1 MEGNEH
7 QWVKAGPVE
16 PCSVDV
22 CSWLRAAMGTWGE
35 QGREVLGVRGVS
47 QWRTVW
53 PVAVMV
59 RLPGI
64 DLQTDLEAPAV
75 FASGGLGRPRTFMGF
90 PPPSS
95 PERGISEEQVNSVC
109 SLKAPKCQDLKS
121 FVFLTLTCTV
131 TNKNAVTARSEEDS
145 RRHHTSGIGGASR
158 PPTRGRQRFCVRA
171 SLEGCDSV

>member
-1 MEGNEH
+1 MVVWRDMNTS
-7 QWVKAGPVE
+7 GP
-16 PCSVDV
+16 CGVDV
-22 CSWLRAAMGTWGE
+22 CSWLRAAMGTWGG

-53 PVAVMV
+53 PVAVVV

-75 FASGGLGRPRTFMGF
+75 LAGGGLGRPRMLMGF

-95 PERGISEEQVNSVC
+95 PERGISEEQVDSVC
-109 SLKAPKCQDLKS
+109 PLKAPECQDLKS

-131 TNKNAVTARSEEDS
+131 TNKNSDRSL
-145 RRHHTSGIGGASR
+145 
-158 PPTRGRQRFCVRA
+158 RGRF
-171 SLEGCDSV
+171 SPPSP